1 MIVKIKTFSGESIYL
16 SEEDYLNE
24 LMFSKKNKKRKGSK
38 EGEKGRYK
46 DLEKVQSA
54 RGIGRSF
61 LLSGINPFV
70 PITSL
75 AYGATEANK
84 AAKEGAKRRE
94 IISRAGEKGAIAGGI
109 TGGVTG
115 IVQDIRNGQG
125 VTIRPLVRG
134 GLGALGGYAG
144 ARKNTRSR
152 LEKID
157 NKIDDN

>member
-1 MIVKIKTFSGESIYL
+1 MIVKIKTFSGENIYL

-24 LMFSKKNKKRKGSK
+24 LMFSKKNKKKKGSK
-38 EGEKGRYK
+38 EEGQGRYK
-46 DLEKVQSA
+46 DLDKVNSA
-54 RGIGRSF
+54 RGIGRS
-61 LLSGINPFV
+61 LLISGLNPFV

-75 AYGATEANK
+75 AAGASEANK
-84 AAKEGAKRRE
+84 AAKAGAKRQE
-94 IISRAGEKGAIAGGI
+94 IISRAGEKGALAGGI

-115 IVQDIRNGQG
+115 VLADIRDGSG
-125 VTIRPLVRG
+125 LSVRPLVTG

-157 NKIDDN
+157 DRRDD